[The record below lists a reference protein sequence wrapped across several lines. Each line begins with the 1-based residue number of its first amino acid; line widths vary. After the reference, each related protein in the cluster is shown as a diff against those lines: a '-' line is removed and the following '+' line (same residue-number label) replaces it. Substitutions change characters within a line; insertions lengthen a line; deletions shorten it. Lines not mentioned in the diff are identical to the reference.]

1 MKAADIIAPIA
12 MSIEAAI
19 KEHGLKRNQFLGQI
33 RRAVARCPRPE
44 ATTPAERVGHRVIS
58 TAVVYNS
65 YAGDALRL
73 LDDVE
78 ERLILTHRQVAVAE
92 EFIQL
97 EELA

>member
-19 KEHGLKRNQFLGQI
+19 EEHGLNRNQFLGQI

-58 TAVVYNS
+58 TAVVY
-65 YAGDALRL
+65 YAGDAIRL
-73 LDDVE
+73 LDNVIDHLKLT
-78 ERLILTHRQVAVAE
+78 RLQVAAAE
-92 EFIQL
+92 EYIQR

>member
-12 MSIEAAI
+12 MNIEAAI
-19 KEHGLKRNQFLGQI
+19 EEHGLNRNQFLGQI

-44 ATTPAERVGHRVIS
+44 ATTPAEKVGHRVIS
-58 TAVVYNS
+58 TAVVY
-65 YAGDALRL
+65 YAGDAIRL

-78 ERLILTHRQVAVAE
+78 ERLILTHRQVAAAE
-92 EFIQL
+92 EYIQR